1 MKLKKN
7 IILVLLML
15 FFGVSFA
22 QVGIGTLTPAATS
35 VLDISST
42 TKGILLPRMSTTQIN
57 AMGTTITKG
66 VLVYNLDD
74 LAFNTF
80 DTSWKD
86 FSTGYKTVSSTLA
99 TTTAS
104 ISDVLVSDMVLHPSA
119 GTYVVSFTSQFN
131 NLAPSP
137 AIALATFSVYAN
149 GILIPDS
156 VRKLTSLVTAAPVS
170 LQTIATVTSG
180 QTIEIRWNIDT
191 ALSTLSL
198 GNRILTITKVKSN

>member
-7 IILVLLML
+7 IILGLLIL

-22 QVGIGTLTPAATS
+22 QVGIGTLTPAAS
-35 VLDISST
+35 SILDVSST
-42 TKGILLPRMSTTQIN
+42 TKGILLPRMTTAQIN
-57 AMGTTITKG
+57 AMGNGVTKG

-86 FSTGYKTVSSTLA
+86 FSTGYKTVFSSLA

-104 ISDVLVSDMVLHPSA
+104 ITDVLVSDMILHPSA
-119 GTYVVSFTSQFN
+119 GTYVVSFSSQFN

-137 AIALATFSVYAN
+137 TIALATFSVYAN

-170 LQTIATVTSG
+170 LQTIATVFSG
-180 QTIEIRWNIDT
+180 QTIEIKWNVDS
-191 ALSTLSL
+191 AVSTLFL
-198 GNRILTITKVKSN
+198 GNRMLTLTKVNNK